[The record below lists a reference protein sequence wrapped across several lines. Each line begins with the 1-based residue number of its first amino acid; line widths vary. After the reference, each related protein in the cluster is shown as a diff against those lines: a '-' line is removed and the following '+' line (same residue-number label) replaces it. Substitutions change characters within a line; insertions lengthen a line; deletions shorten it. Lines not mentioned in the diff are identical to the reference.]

1 MTGTIEHASSSLF
14 KNMHAFRTS
23 PTESNNVFLERGW
36 LELDTSCS
44 IAHYLSG
51 GLMGDISLSRPK
63 WIPGEKESLEVMRR
77 LAHLRSI
84 RGRFVHLHTS
94 SEAFARRKRKE
105 IELEG

>member
-1 MTGTIEHASSSLF
+1 MKGTIEHASSSLF
-14 KNMHAFRTS
+14 KNMYAFRPS
-23 PTESNNVFLERGW
+23 TEFSSALPERGW
-36 LELDTSCS
+36 LNLNTSCS

-51 GLMGDISLSRPK
+51 GLMEDISLSRPK
-63 WIPGEKESLEVMRR
+63 WIPGEKEALEVMRR

-84 RGRFVHLHTS
+84 RGKFAHLHTS